1 VIRQAFSVLVFI
13 ALALAS
19 LGAWANATTLSVSGD
34 VQITPKGG
42 SSARLAEGQRVS
54 SGAALKTG
62 PNSGVTIRFDDG
74 QMLALTSNSSL
85 VIDEYRFNPHKPE
98 EGGIFTSLFRGGIR
112 MVTGLIGKATPESVK
127 TTTPVATIGIRGTD
141 FQLFF
146 EGRLFISVGDGAIGV
161 ANPSGETVFDAAK
174 QPLGIVPDAQTKAR
188 AATLAEF
195 SADAVAAM
203 RRLDIEP
210 NFGTRKPDP
219 NDPSCSDRR

>member
-1 VIRQAFSVLVFI
+1 MTRQAFSLLVSI
-13 ALALAS
+13 ILSIVS

-34 VQITPKGG
+34 VQVTPKGG
-42 SSARLAEGQRVS
+42 SSTRLAEGQRVDK
-54 SGAALKTG
+54 GTALKTG

-74 QMLALTSNSSL
+74 QMLALTSNSNL
-85 VIDEYRFNPHKPE
+85 MIDEYRFNPHKPE
-98 EGGIFTSLFRGGIR
+98 EGGIITSLFRGGMR

-141 FQLFF
+141 FQLFIDD
-146 EGRLFISVGDGAIGV
+146 RLFISVGEGAIGV
-161 ANPSGETVFDAAK
+161 ANASGETIFDGAK

-188 AATLAEF
+188 AATLSEF

-210 NFGTRKPDP
+210 NFGTRKPNP